1 MNGTGVGLGRDTWI
15 LLFPG
20 IVGLNPKPQKAF
32 LGAMT
37 FTPPTFMLKRD
48 KIW

>member
-32 LGAMT
+32 PRSNDLY
-37 FTPPTFMLKRD
+37 TPDIHVKEG
-48 KIW
+48 